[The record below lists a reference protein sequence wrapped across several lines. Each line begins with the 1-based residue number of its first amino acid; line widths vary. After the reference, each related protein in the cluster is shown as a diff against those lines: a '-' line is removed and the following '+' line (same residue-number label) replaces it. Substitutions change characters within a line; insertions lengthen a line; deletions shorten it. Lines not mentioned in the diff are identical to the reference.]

1 MASKR
6 ELAKAS
12 KQINN
17 NPNLRIQVTQR
28 TWGKA
33 NRGYNIYRVYGN
45 EWFQDDADE
54 KTIGFITEPMTL
66 AQINEWLTDHKI

>member
-45 EWFQDDADE
+45 EWFQDDANE